1 MYPQIFLLVIA
12 LMSNRVL
19 VQQVRR
25 SDLPRKAGALLAVS
39 QSGETKDVHRAVKI
53 GEEVRCTVTASL
65 LTVLCYL

>member
-1 MYPQIFLLVIA
+1 MFAP
-12 LMSNRVL
+12 
-19 VQQVRR
+19 QVRR

-53 GEEVRCTVTASL
+53 GEEVRSAVTANL